1 MDTQTKSQYNLI
13 HSVSVAGSGLSS
25 GTDVWSVSSTWARA
39 QERRFLKGS
48 RVESKRLSGSH
59 PLWACRVAAAGCCPV
74 CICMWVMSA
83 ETLCRCL
90 GCNGEMS
97 LDGKTGADPK
107 GPWELS

>member
-13 HSVSVAGSGLSS
+13 NSVSVAGSGLSS
-25 GTDVWSVSSTWARA
+25 GTDVCSVSSAWARA
-39 QERRFLKGS
+39 QERRFLTGS

-74 CICMWVMSA
+74 CVCMWVMSA

-90 GCNGEMS
+90 GCNGEVS

-107 GPWELS
+107 GP